1 MSMYKRAY
9 TTLLNGI
16 LDAVELIEKSNVT
29 DEEEIL
35 GTVSEKL
42 RNVVVEADNIII
54 ESEEEI

>member
-1 MSMYKRAY
+1 MYKRAY